1 MSPIKVGISS
11 CLLGEPVRYNGGHR
25 RDHFLYEVLGRFFDY
40 VPVCP
45 EVECG
50 LSAPR
55 ESMQLR
61 GSAEEPRLVT
71 LKTGVDRTEQMKIWA
86 VRRMEQLRSEGL
98 CAYIFKYDSPSCG
111 LFRVKLY
118 GEKGCQGRMTAGLWA
133 RAFTEAF
140 PGLPVEEEGRLHNP
154 DIRENFIERVFAL
167 KRFQVEVGQAPSAAA
182 LVRFQTRNKLLI
194 MAHCPAAVAEL
205 GRLVAGA
212 KGNPVEAARTYEARL
227 LAALGETATVPRQV
241 NVLQHMQGYFKEH
254 LTAAERKELEGI
266 IRDYQKELVPLVA
279 PLTLFKHFI
288 RRYGVRYLAQQTYL
302 EPHPPELKLR
312 NHA

>member
-25 RDHFLYEVLGRFFDY
+25 RDPFLSEVLGRFFTY

-50 LSAPR
+50 LSVPR
-55 ESMQLR
+55 ESMRLR
-61 GSAEEPRLVT
+61 GSAEAPRLVT
-71 LKTGVDRTEQMKIWA
+71 LKTGVDCTEQMKAWA
-86 VRRMEQLRSEGL
+86 VRRLEQLRSEGL
-98 CAYIFKYDSPSCG
+98 CAFIFKYDSPSCG
-111 LFRVKLY
+111 QFRVKLY
-118 GEKGCQGRMTAGLWA
+118 GEKECQGRHTAGIWA

-140 PGLPVEEEGRLHNP
+140 AGLPVEEDGRLHNP
-154 DIRENFIERVFAL
+154 AIRENFIERVFAL
-167 KRFQVEVGQAPSAAA
+167 KRFRDEAGQAPSAAA

-194 MAHCPAAVAEL
+194 MAHSPAAVAEL

-212 KGNPVEAARTYEARL
+212 KVDPVETARIYEIRL
-227 LAALGETATVPRQV
+227 LAALAETATVPRQV

-254 LTAAERKELEGI
+254 LTAAERKEMEGI
-266 IRDYQKELVPLVA
+266 IRDYQKELVPLIA
-279 PLTLFKHFI
+279 PITLFKHFI
-288 RRYGVRYLAQQTYL
+288 SRYGIRYLARQTYL
-302 EPHPPELKLR
+302 NPHPPELKLR